1 MMSAQLQQQQSGPDG
16 AAPPA
21 SGKQSQGSGALP
33 PLRNRASESKS
44 PYVLLHADTPV
55 AWQPISEE
63 TLARAKAE
71 NKPIYMH
78 IGFLADHLCHLT
90 TRDTFH
96 NSTTAAFLN
105 EHFIPIIIDREE
117 RPDLDT
123 IYQNY
128 SVAVNSTSGWP
139 LHVFFTPDL
148 EPFFGNTFLPAPGTV
163 GEDGEVC
170 DLLTV
175 SQSNLRL
182 WVEKEQKCREAAAKE
197 LEGLEKFVQEG
208 ALPIARTFNATA
220 MSDSDLEVD
229 LDHVELAVS
238 RIAKL
243 FDPVHGGFGQPGEP
257 KFPNPARLSFLLR
270 LRECPVTVRDIIGG
284 DEDVEK
290 ATRMAL
296 QTLNKMKNSGL
307 RDHIGEGFMR
317 MSSTSDWN
325 MPHFEK
331 MVGDNALLL
340 GVYLDAWLGNRQGA
354 KLTSED
360 EFADV
365 VLGLADYLV
374 SPVIQQENGGFV
386 SSEAAYS
393 YYRKG
398 EQHMTNGAFYL
409 WTRREFDDVIG
420 PEASNI
426 AAAYWNVQED
436 GNVPQDRDPSD
447 EFINQNILSAGNDA
461 NELSTQHGLPVE
473 EIHQIISSAKENL
486 LARRDKE
493 RVRPP
498 RDTKI
503 IVGINGMVISALSRT
518 QAAAEA
524 VGHSNDKEYIR
535 HAEKAAQF
543 IMDNLWLNDANTA
556 DADGDEARHKNWCS
570 GPGNRV
576 LHRYWNNGPSET
588 LAFADDY
595 AFLIEGLL
603 DLYEATCSKP
613 WLKWAQDLQE
623 TQNRLFYDSPSP
635 VDAIQ
640 TRRRAY
646 SGGFYSTEL
655 QTISNNIPR
664 LKSGMDILIPSVN
677 AVSAS
682 NLYRLGSLFDEPRYK
697 QMALETIKAFE
708 PELMEHHWIHQSLLA
723 GAITAKLGVEEVR
736 VEAHLGK
743 ELAQSRLAHLRLRAR
758 GRTRALIELQ

>member
-1 MMSAQLQQQQSGPDG
+1 MMSAQLQQQQSAADG

-21 SGKQSQGSGALP
+21 LGNQSLGSDELP
-33 PLRNRASESKS
+33 PVRNRASESKS
-44 PYVLLHADTPV
+44 PYVFLHADTPV
-55 AWQPISEE
+55 AWQPMSEE

-78 IGFLADHLCHLT
+78 IGFLADHLCHIT

-96 NSTTAAFLN
+96 NPTVAAFLN
-105 EHFIPIIIDREE
+105 EHFVPIIVDREE
-117 RPDLDT
+117 RPDLDA

-128 SVAVNSTSGWP
+128 SVAVNSISGWP
-139 LHVFFTPDL
+139 LHLFFTPDL
-148 EPFFGNTFLPAPGTV
+148 EPFFANAYLPAPGTV
-163 GEDGEVC
+163 GEDGEAC
-170 DLLTV
+170 DLLTIL
-175 SQSNLRL
+175 QSNHRL
-182 WVEKEQKCREAAAKE
+182 WVEKEQKCREEAAKE

-208 ALPIARTFNATA
+208 ALPLARAPNATA
-220 MSDSDLEVD
+220 TYDSDIEVD

-270 LRECPVTVRDIIGG
+270 LRECPDTVRDVIGG
-284 DEDVEK
+284 DEDVER
-290 ATRMAL
+290 ATKMAL
-296 QTLNKMKNSGL
+296 QTLSKMKNSGL

-340 GVYLDAWLGNRQGA
+340 GVYLDAWLGNRKGTQ
-354 KLTSED
+354 LTNQD

-365 VLGLADYLV
+365 VLGLADYLI
-374 SPVIQQENGGFV
+374 SPAIQQENGGFI

-398 EQHMTNGAFYL
+398 EQHMTNGTFYL
-409 WTRREFDDVIG
+409 WTHREFDEVLG

-436 GNVPQDRDPSD
+436 GNVPQERDPSD
-447 EFINQNILSAGNDA
+447 EFLNQNILSAGNGVH
-461 NELSTQHGLPVE
+461 ELSTQHGLPVE
-473 EIHQIISSAKENL
+473 EIHRIIASSKKKL
-486 LARRDKE
+486 LAHRDKE

-503 IVGINGMVISALSRT
+503 IAGVNGMVISALSRS

-524 VGHSNDKEYIR
+524 VGHSKSAEYIKR
-535 HAEKAAQF
+535 AEKAAQF
-543 IMDNLWLNDANTA
+543 IFDNLWLNDINTE
-556 DADGDEARHKNWCS
+556 GPNGGQHK
-570 GPGNRV
+570 V

-603 DLYEATCSKP
+603 DLYEATLSKR
-613 WLKWAQDLQE
+613 WLNWAQDLQDA
-623 TQNRLFYDSPSP
+623 QNRLFYDSPSAVNGTP
-635 VDAIQ
+635 S
-640 TRRRAY
+640 RRAAG

-655 QTISNNIPR
+655 QTISSNIPR
-664 LKSGMDILIPSVN
+664 LKSAMDILIPSVN

-682 NLYRLGSLFDEPRYK
+682 NLYRLGSIFAESRYK
-697 QMALETIKAFE
+697 QIALETIKAFD

-723 GAITAKLGVEEVR
+723 NVITAKLGVEEVR
-736 VEAHLGK
+736 IENQDLVQSQ
-743 ELAQSRLAHLRLRAR
+743 LAELRLRAR
-758 GRTRALIELQ
+758 GRARVLVEAK